1 MNQFLLLETDSCTE
15 TRLGV
20 TTVEGLQPNLYYIV
34 GVTPITPV
42 CKLYPKIKIPLR
54 FSRT

>member
-1 MNQFLLLETDSCTE
+1 MNQFLLLETDPCTE

>member
-1 MNQFLLLETDSCTE
+1 MNQFLLLETDPCTE

-34 GVTPITPV
+34 GVTP
-42 CKLYPKIKIPLR
+42 
-54 FSRT
+54 SRLFVNYILK